1 MKTIEYFL
9 QGKKIDDRLNEDGLF
24 LSEHLV
30 AVIDGVSM
38 GTWNI
43 WHGDT
48 GGLFAKNVLMNFLEE
63 ETAKGE
69 AILRKREEEAAIRA
83 AMEEAGEPEDESESE
98 ESEED
103 AEVKEPEEV
112 PIWEMTPA
120 DFFHALNAALRK
132 KAEICLEAQ
141 QEKHMALPTYGLI
154 DIIEYP
160 RASVIV
166 YNDYYHEIWSYGGCN
181 CRIGD
186 KVYSH
191 ARELNALH
199 AEKRAQIL

>member
-1 MKTIEYFL
+1 MKTIECFL

-63 ETAKGE
+63 ETAKSE
-69 AILRKREEEAAIRA
+69 EILRKREEEAAILT
-83 AMEEAGEPEDESESE
+83 AMEEAGEPEAESESE
-98 ESEED
+98 ESEEE
-103 AEVKEPEEV
+103 AEVKEPEEI

-141 QEKHMALPTYGLI
+141 QEKVHKYGVWLALFSWFPVVGDLTVLALGFYKV
-154 DIIEYP
+154 P
-160 RASVIV
+160 RGWTFLLLLVGKAIRYLFWNVIV
-166 YNDYYHEIWSYGGCN
+166 G
-181 CRIGD
+181 
-186 KVYSH
+186 
-191 ARELNALH
+191 LF
-199 AEKRAQIL
+199 